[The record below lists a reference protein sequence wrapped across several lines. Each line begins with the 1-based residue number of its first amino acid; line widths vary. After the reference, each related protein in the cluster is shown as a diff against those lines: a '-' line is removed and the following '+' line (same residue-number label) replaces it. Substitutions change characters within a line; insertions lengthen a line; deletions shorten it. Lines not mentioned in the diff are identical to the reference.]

1 MYLFEFHSIS
11 TLIYYSDDRNDGE
24 FDDDDDD
31 GGDDFGG
38 GGGIS
43 ESIWLCLIN
52 ADVECPEY
60 TAAKEKSPN
69 MFE

>member
-11 TLIYYSDDRNDGE
+11 TLIYYSDDRNNGE
-24 FDDDDDD
+24 FDDDDDA
-31 GGDDFGG
+31 DDFGG

-43 ESIWLCLIN
+43 GSIWFSLLN
-52 ADVECPEY
+52 ADVECPTY
-60 TAAKEKSPN
+60 SAAKEKSPN